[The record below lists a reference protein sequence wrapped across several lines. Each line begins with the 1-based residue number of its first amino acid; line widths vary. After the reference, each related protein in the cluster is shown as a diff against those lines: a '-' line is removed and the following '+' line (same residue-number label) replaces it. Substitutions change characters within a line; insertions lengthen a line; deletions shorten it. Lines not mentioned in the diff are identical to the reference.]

1 MIYNVGSIN
10 IDYVYRV
17 PHLVKPG
24 ETLASETLVRVL
36 GGKGANQ
43 SVALA
48 QAGAQVSHV
57 GQLGENDLWALTQ
70 LSEFGVNVDNVATID
85 EPSGHAIIQVD
96 DSGENSI
103 VLFGGAN
110 QQLTPAQLN
119 QAFKTAA
126 TGDWVLIQNE
136 CNELA
141 EVFKIAAANELPLVF
156 NPAPMSASVL
166 ELPLENAH
174 CLILNEVEANFLAG
188 AGVNGGGSDVASL
201 VRALIERFPKT
212 IVALTMGAQGA
223 MLIENREIT
232 SFASPTVNAV
242 DTTGAGDTFVGYFLA
257 SLDAGRSLEDAA
269 NIACHA
275 AAMSVT
281 AEGAT
286 PSIPAQA
293 DVLKFMNTVT
303 V

>member
-1 MIYNVGSIN
+1 VIYNVGSIN

-110 QQLTPAQLN
+110 QQLTSAQLN
-119 QAFKTAA
+119 Q
-126 TGDWVLIQNE
+126 
-136 CNELA
+136 
-141 EVFKIAAANELPLVF
+141 LPLVF

-188 AGVNGGGSDVASL
+188 AGVNGGGSDVASM

-232 SFASPTVNAV
+232 SFASPT
-242 DTTGAGDTFVGYFLA
+242 
-257 SLDAGRSLEDAA
+257 
-269 NIACHA
+269 
-275 AAMSVT
+275 AMSVT